1 LLSIGQKPFCNFE
14 VLTQNLNIMR
24 NLLHQKVS
32 VGCFAVLCC
41 MALNGQRTAFASI
54 EKHKMDAT
62 MKRMENF
69 KELKSMGYSEKEVY
83 QDLGNANFLSENY
96 EQALFWYDRLM
107 DLSDDGLLESSY
119 QKRYDHAVSKLGS
132 MMSAED
138 EADENWTELV
148 RADYQMTQASPKKG
162 SLSFRDRFKPLNLGL
177 DKEELVVR
185 DKIIDPSLLK
195 EVTASKKKLDYET
208 PVSLTR
214 DGQTA
219 YYSKTVFVKPTTGI
233 FSKKEPVHK
242 VYRADKVQGKWKTI
256 RELALCPK
264 EFSALHPAIS
274 PDGKRLF
281 FASNM
286 PGTFGEFDI
295 YVASIHSNGGIGTA
309 KNLGEK
315 VNTERNDM
323 YPKVMEGNTLV
334 FASEGHK
341 GYGGLDMYTV
351 QVSQRS
357 VGLAI
362 NMGGSVN
369 SSEDDFALQLAPQ
382 KGMAYVVS
390 NRGGQNK
397 TAHKIAYTY
406 VGKEVAPEGDFRL
419 LEALNTSGQEK
430 YSSSVFEDE

>member
-1 LLSIGQKPFCNFE
+1 
-14 VLTQNLNIMR
+14 
-24 NLLHQKVS
+24 
-32 VGCFAVLCC
+32 
-41 MALNGQRTAFASI
+41 MALNAQRTAYASI
-54 EKHKMDAT
+54 DKHKMDAT
-62 MKRMENF
+62 VKRMENF
-69 KELKSMGYSEKEVY
+69 KQLKSMGYSEKEVY
-83 QDLGNANFLSENY
+83 QDLGNAHFLSENY
-96 EQALFWYDRLM
+96 EQALFWYDRLI
-107 DLSDDGLLESSY
+107 DLSEDGILESSY

-132 MMSAED
+132 INTAE
-138 EADENWTELV
+138 EEVDENWTELV
-148 RADYQMTQASPKKG
+148 RADYQMTQASPKK
-162 SLSFRDRFKPLNLGL
+162 SSVSFRDRFKPLNLVL
-177 DKEELVVR
+177 EKEELAAK
-185 DKIIDPSLLK
+185 DKNVDPDFLK
-195 EVTASKKKLDYET
+195 EVADGKNKLDYEA
-208 PVSLTR
+208 PISLTR

-219 YYSKTVFVKPTTGI
+219 YYSKTVFVKPSTGI

-242 VYRADKVQGKWKTI
+242 VYRADKVKGKWKTV

-264 EFSALHPAIS
+264 EFSAVHPAIS

-295 YVASIHSNGGIGTA
+295 YVTSIRSNGGIGTA

-323 YPKVMEGNTLV
+323 YPKVMEDNTLV

-341 GYGGLDMYTV
+341 GYGGLDVYSV

-390 NRGGQNK
+390 NRGGK
-397 TAHKIAYTY
+397 SKSAHKIAYTY
-406 VGKEVAPEGDFRL
+406 VGKEDIPEGDFRL
-419 LEALNTSGQEK
+419 LEAMNSSGQEK
-430 YSSSVFEDE
+430 YSSSIFEDE